1 MAYPGPQPI
10 SPSPL
15 AGVLDDD
22 LLNAYNQFFPGGKPQ
37 KPQYQSSSLAGSYQ
51 NFLGSPS
58 SSSSSGSGQNTD
70 WSKYVDNHSDLSQ
83 AYLDYESQAVAN
95 GDIPKPK
102 WAWGKDHYQ
111 EFGKNESS
119 RNLTG
124 VSQDLIEEVA
134 GPPAMTSYDQ
144 ITQAIIDQDTNNNN
158 ANAQINALNR
168 QSDDYRTDVTAQ
180 TQLLGSLVNLQG
192 VREGEKGALERLG
205 ISEAEATARQDSA
218 NETLLGVETLR
229 GDNAIDVQEIA
240 NAGLA
245 AVATINQDGAANVA
259 NIQKEASAYAA
270 DSEKDWRNYGAELDA
285 EARLGAALAQ
295 KEGVLGSA
303 ETQKEGLLGSAD
315 IRGKADI
322 RVGELQSE
330 ASKFSASK
338 DAEARLGAAQ
348 AQKEAILGAENIKAK
363 GALDLQPIINAGLA
377 DVARLNKEAALG
389 AAEITGKYGVE
400 EEKVRG
406 MSAKDVAKIQ
416 SRGNVF
422 GSLVSAFNF

>member
-1 MAYPGPQPI
+1 MVYSGPQPI
-10 SPSPL
+10 SPF

-22 LLNAYNQFFPGGKPQ
+22 LLNTYSQLFPEGKPQ

-51 NFLGSPS
+51 DFLGSP
-58 SSSSSGSGQNTD
+58 SSSSGSGQNTD
-70 WSKYVDNHSDLSQ
+70 WGKYVDNHADLKQ
-83 AYLDYESQAVAN
+83 AYLDYESQTVAN
-95 GDIPKPK
+95 GDVPKPK
-102 WAWGKDHYQ
+102 WAWGRDHYQ
-111 EFGKNESS
+111 EFGKNESG

-124 VSQDLIEEVA
+124 VSENLIEEVT

-144 ITQAIIDQDTNNNN
+144 ITQAIIDRDTNNNN

-168 QSDDYRTDVTAQ
+168 ESDDYKTDVTSF
-180 TQLLGSLVNLQG
+180 TDITGSLIGLQG
-192 VREGEKGALERLG
+192 IREGEEGALERLQ
-205 ISEAEATARQDSA
+205 ISENAATARQDSV
-218 NETLLGVETLR
+218 NETQLGVETLR
-229 GDNAIDVQEIA
+229 GSNAIDLQEIT
-240 NAGLA
+240 NSGLA
-245 AVATINQDGAANVA
+245 AVESIRQAGAENIA
-259 NIQKEASAYAA
+259 NIQKEASDYAV
-270 DSEKDWRNYGAELDA
+270 DSENDWRKYGAQLDTQ
-285 EARLGAALAQ
+285 ARLGVAQAQ
-295 KEGVLGSA
+295 KEGVLGA
-303 ETQKEGLLGSAD
+303 AD

-330 ASKFSASK
+330 ASKFAASK

-377 DVARLNKEAALG
+377 NVARLNKEAALG
-389 AAEITGKYGVE
+389 TAEITGKYGVE